1 MASRPPPPRRASPPP
16 PPPRLPQY
24 VPLPPPTGAAPEA
37 EQEPEQLPTE
47 PNFPYPPVK
56 TIADEQR
63 ERSEEIQR
71 MGVTA
76 YMAQF
81 DTRDPEAPQQTVPG
95 VSNTRVEE
103 YEIRSGRR

>member
-1 MASRPPPPRRASPPP
+1 MASRPPPRRTPPP

-24 VPLPPPTGAAPEA
+24 VPLPPPTGLQPPEVDE
-37 EQEPEQLPTE
+37 EQALPGS
-47 PNFPYPPVK
+47 PYPPCR

-81 DTRDPEAPQQTVPG
+81 DTRDLEAPQQTVRG
-95 VSNTRVEE
+95 VANTRVEE
-103 YEIRSGRR
+103 YEIRR